1 MKISELKTGDEIL
14 FLMKDYYNKG
24 QEIYEFGNI
33 SYIDTEDKLVSVTYL
48 EGYKSCSE
56 TIPFNK
62 VIAKGDV
69 ENGVNMKF
77 KGVSGKGVFITD
89 YN

>member
-33 SYIDTEDKLVSVTYL
+33 AHIEMDNKLVSVTYL
-48 EGYKSCSE
+48 EGYKSRSE

-69 ENGVNMKF
+69 ENGISMKF
-77 KGVSGKGVFITD
+77 EGVSGKGIFIEQES
-89 YN
+89 